1 MTFNKGDSNTVVPW
15 DLTGIFGFF
24 FKDCELSLT
33 PKQEIDRFIYLPK
46 IYCKSPVGYTC
57 CFLFIQKY
65 RQIII
70 IIIRDNKNKISFY
83 FVLVVSGVSISIWYF
98 FLLNIKYF
106 FWVRHFFTKGAFFQ
120 GWDRFVQVTHHSSDK
135 LSSLV
140 TKVHFFLTGSCSPI
154 NRSGLTPV
162 SYVLYVLYRPETP
175 MGF

>member
-1 MTFNKGDSNTVVPW
+1 MTFNKADSNTVVPW
-15 DLTGIFGFF
+15 ELTGIFVFF

-33 PKQEIDRFIYLPK
+33 PKQEIDRFIYLPE

-65 RQIII
+65 RQII

-106 FWVRHFFTKGAFFQ
+106 FTKGAFSQ
-120 GWDRFVQVTHHSSDK
+120 GWDRFVQVTHHGSDK
-135 LSSLV
+135 LSCLI

-162 SYVLYVLYRPETP
+162 SYVLCVLYRPETP